1 MSTLETTPR
10 RSSRPVIN
18 LLLLL
23 AVYILSCGPVM
34 ALYSSRRID
43 GPVPELMTT
52 FYQPVNWLHAH
63 TPLGSPMGSYDNW
76 WKGALKRS

>member
-1 MSTLETTPR
+1 
-10 RSSRPVIN
+10 
-18 LLLLL
+18 
-23 AVYILSCGPVM
+23 M